1 MLHSTYLKW
10 KCRSTDVDRDRGVSD
25 LVCLMKIHLW
35 IPTYLVWL
43 TVGGCLWMN
52 FYFFACISS
61 ECELFKLV
69 NNISTANELIIFVI
83 KIE

>member
-1 MLHSTYLKW
+1 
-10 KCRSTDVDRDRGVSD
+10 
-25 LVCLMKIHLW
+25 
-35 IPTYLVWL
+35 
-43 TVGGCLWMN
+43 MN

-69 NNISTANELIIFVI
+69 KNISTANELIIFVI

>member
-1 MLHSTYLKW
+1 
-10 KCRSTDVDRDRGVSD
+10 
-25 LVCLMKIHLW
+25 
-35 IPTYLVWL
+35 
-43 TVGGCLWMN
+43 MN

-69 NNISTANELIIFVI
+69 NINISTANELIIFVI